1 MARILWVEKQID
13 YEPQGMMSLS
23 AVLKQ
28 AGHEVTLT
36 IAAQEDPAQVAK
48 ALRPD
53 ILAYTVLTGSQRY
66 YLDLNRQIK
75 RELGDQEP
83 VSVFGGPHAT
93 FFADILQEPGLDGVC
108 IGEGEGP
115 IVDLANAL
123 DNGGRFFNLFT
134 KTDDQ
139 KVETSEIARAAGVFS
154 ADIRAFVFFEM
165 ALLDLTPDVRKH
177 LISHFSPD
185 LMERY
190 QTFRPLTVR
199 PSLVESTGSAGQP
212 AIVTGYPVFV
222 ENYIVYLVLIQ

>member
-1 MARILWVEKQID
+1 MREIVPYKTFN
-13 YEPQGMMSLS
+13 G
-23 AVLKQ
+23 
-28 AGHEVTLT
+28 
-36 IAAQEDPAQVAK
+36 
-48 ALRPD
+48 AL
-53 ILAYTVLTGSQRY
+53 
-66 YLDLNRQIK
+66 
-75 RELGDQEP
+75 
-83 VSVFGGPHAT
+83 
-93 FFADILQEPGLDGVC
+93 
-108 IGEGEGP
+108 
-115 IVDLANAL
+115 NAL

-154 ADIRAFVFFEM
+154 ADMRAFVFFEM
-165 ALLDLTPDVRKH
+165 ALMDLPPDVRKH

-222 ENYIVYLVLIQ
+222 EKKSQFRGFIIMVAPVIMFIPITDVFDVYEVFDSPDTSVPKTVIATTRGSKRLDTIYYRFGGILEELEFDDKTGKKHGLYLETLYYTPVISE